1 MTATAPATG
10 PRRRLPGRKQ
20 LILDAAAELMAE
32 RGFHDVGMAEI
43 GAAAGVSG
51 SAIYRHFQGKSAVL
65 VALFDRVID
74 DLARD
79 AEAVVTSD
87 LAPADAL
94 RALINTQIRFV
105 RDDRTLLQVYHNENA
120 NLPDNDRHRL
130 RRKQR
135 LYVEEWVHVLA
146 VLRPELSDAHLRTLV
161 HSAIG
166 AIQSVLF
173 FTSGLSDDQL
183 TDLLVSVAEAAT
195 SAPSVPAAPTE
206 R

>member
-1 MTATAPATG
+1 MTRAAPAA
-10 PRRRLPGRKQ
+10 PRRRLPERKQ

-51 SAIYRHFQGKSAVL
+51 SAIYRHFEGKSAVL

-74 DLARD
+74 DLARE

-87 LAPADAL
+87 LPPDEAL
-94 RALINTQIRFV
+94 QALIETQIRFV

-120 NLPDNDRHRL
+120 NLPVEDRRRL

-135 LYVEEWVHVLA
+135 RYVEEWVHVLA
-146 VLRPELSDAHLRTLV
+146 LLRPELSDAQLRTLV
-161 HSAIG
+161 HAAIG

-173 FTSGLSDDQL
+173 FTSGLPDDQL
-183 TDLLVSVAEAAT
+183 TELLMSVAQAT
-195 SAPSVPAAPTE
+195 VTTSTARTA